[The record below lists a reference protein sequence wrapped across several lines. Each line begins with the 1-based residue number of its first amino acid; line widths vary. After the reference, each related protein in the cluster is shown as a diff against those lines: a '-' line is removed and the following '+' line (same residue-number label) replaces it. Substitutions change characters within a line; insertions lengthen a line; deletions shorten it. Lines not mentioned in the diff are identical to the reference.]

1 MRKGFGRLGALM
13 AIGVLAAAC
22 GGGDEAA
29 KPVQQ
34 PAPPPP
40 VAADTTPAPTA
51 TVAAPTPAKPTMAEL
66 QATALKS
73 IVDAM
78 NAHDSAKFVSAYTDD
93 VQSNVFGMPPVAS
106 KADLQK
112 NIQMFFDEYK
122 DLKFW
127 VTRTWTKGDMVAT
140 EWGWSGTDTGGFMGA
155 KPTEKPA
162 GSMGLTVA
170 WFTPDGLIKKE
181 DRYVDFGTM
190 LTQLGIVKGKAKP
203 VPTAASSVEAHVA
216 KGTPDEDK
224 NLAWATA
231 IYSSMDN
238 KKEADFLGALD
249 DNSDF
254 TDASSPMP
262 APMKGKAEA
271 KKFFGMWTK
280 AFPDQKNTITNSF
293 AVEDFVI
300 VEDNMTGTQ
309 KGPIGPIAASKK
321 PVNVH
326 SVDIYQLANGKMVHG
341 WSYSNSGELM
351 MQIGVMK
358 PPGQAPAAA
367 DAKGAKDAKGGDAKA
382 TDKGAAG
389 KGTTP
394 APKK

>member
-1 MRKGFGRLGALM
+1 MRKGFGRFGALM

-34 PAPPPP
+34 PPPPP
-40 VAADTTPAPTA
+40 VAADTTPAPSA
-51 TVAAPTPAKPTMAEL
+51 TVAAPTPAKPTLAEL
-66 QATALKS
+66 EATALKS

-78 NAHDSAKFVSAYTDD
+78 NAHDSAKFASAYTDD
-93 VQSNVFGMPPVAS
+93 VNSNVFGMPAVNG

-127 VTRTWTKGDMVAT
+127 VTRTWTKNDMVAT

-190 LTQLGIVKGKAKP
+190 LTQLGMVKGKAKP
-203 VPTAASSVEAHVA
+203 VPTPTASIEAHVA

-231 IYSSMDN
+231 MNSTFDS
-238 KKEADFLGALD
+238 KKEADFLAALD

-262 APMKGKAEA
+262 APMKGKADA
-271 KKFFGMWTK
+271 KKFFEMWTK
-280 AFPDQKNTITNSF
+280 AFPDQKNTVTNSF
-293 AVEDFVI
+293 AVEDYVI

-309 KGPIGPIAASKK
+309 KGALGPIHASNK

-326 SVDIYQLANGKMVHG
+326 GADIYQLANGKMVHG

-351 MQIGVMK
+351 TEIGVMK
-358 PPGQAPAAA
+358 PMGAAAPAA
-367 DAKGAKDAKGGDAKA
+367 DAKAAGAKGAKGGDAK
-382 TDKGAAG
+382 GAGA